1 MYEGS
6 LCQTETRSSYYG
18 IYRGDGINSDGDT
31 YINWG
36 LKFYQSGNNT
46 QLGLD
51 MLTGGDTT
59 RVSLIIQMQTTDSFT
74 ILPQPGSSTVLK
86 GYGKVNSK
94 NASLTITDSAEA
106 LKVTFSNMQKK

>member
-1 MYEGS
+1 
-6 LCQTETRSSYYG
+6 
-18 IYRGDGINSDGDT
+18 
-31 YINWG
+31 
-36 LKFYQSGNNT
+36 
-46 QLGLD
+46 
-51 MLTGGDTT
+51 
-59 RVSLIIQMQTTDSFT
+59 MQTTDSFT